1 MGQPHTLL
9 SKVENCWRFEKGFST
24 VAILRILDLWQLACM
39 VYHICLPFSV
49 SPKAVSRKPTRA
61 PYLKFAYQC
70 CVSERAGSSSLQEY
84 QNYNTT

>member
-9 SKVENCWRFEKGFST
+9 SKVENCWRFEKARLHGVSHLLIS
-24 VAILRILDLWQLACM
+24 A
-39 VYHICLPFSV
+39 PFSV

-70 CVSERAGSSSLQEY
+70 CISERAGSSSLQEY